1 MTKNELVKK
10 VRVQCKTYSQKDI
23 ALAVQAILDAV
34 AGALKKSDRIEIRG
48 FGTFTVR
55 ERKARVARNPKSNA
69 RVALKDRRV
78 AFFKTGK
85 DLRLR
90 VENPE

>member
-1 MTKNELVKK
+1 MTKNELIKRARVK
-10 VRVQCKTYSQKDI
+10 CKTYSQKDI
-23 ALAVQAILDAV
+23 ALAVQAILDAMV
-34 AGALKKSDRIEIRG
+34 GALKKNDRIEIRG

-55 ERKARVARNPKSNA
+55 ERKSRMARNPKSGA
-69 RVALKDRRV
+69 RVALKDRRI

>member
-10 VRVQCKTYSQKDI
+10 VRVQCKIYSQKDI

-55 ERKARVARNPKSNA
+55 ERKARVARNPKSGA

-78 AFFKTGK
+78 AFF
-85 DLRLR
+85 
-90 VENPE
+90 

>member
-1 MTKNELVKK
+1 MTKNELIKK
-10 VRVQCKTYSQKDI
+10 VRVKCKIYPQRDI
-23 ALAVQAILDAV
+23 ALAVQAILDAIV
-34 AGALKKSDRIEIRG
+34 VALKKNDRIEIRG
-48 FGTFTVR
+48 FGVFTVR
-55 ERKARVARNPKSNA
+55 ERKSRMARNPKSGA

-90 VENPE
+90 VDNRR